1 MNEQTLTNRIVGGLS
16 YMAVLFLPVLF
27 TLIVWI
33 VARQDNPPLAHH
45 GKVAFWTQLA
55 PFLVVIALLVVVAIL
70 NAVGISASHH
80 TITGGAA
87 WLNILWV
94 VALLVGSATLF
105 AYNIVMA
112 VLVFLG
118 RR

>member
-27 TLIVWI
+27 PLIVWI

-55 PFLVVIALLVVVAIL
+55 PFLVVIALVVVVAIL
-70 NAVGISASHH
+70 NAVGISTSYH
-80 TITGGAA
+80 TITH
-87 WLNILWV
+87 
-94 VALLVGSATLF
+94 
-105 AYNIVMA
+105 YR
-112 VLVFLG
+112 G
-118 RR
+118 RRLVKHPLCSCPTRR

>member
-16 YMAVLFLPVLF
+16 YLAVLFLPVLF
-27 TLIVWI
+27 PLIVWI

-55 PFLVVIALLVVVAIL
+55 PFLVVIVLLVVV
-70 NAVGISASHH
+70 
-80 TITGGAA
+80 
-87 WLNILWV
+87 
-94 VALLVGSATLF
+94 GSAALF

>member
-1 MNEQTLTNRIVGGLS
+1 MLKEKFWGRRFDERADLNKPNRGGLKLPGS
-16 YMAVLFLPVLF
+16 PFLAS
-27 TLIVWI
+27 LIS
-33 VARQDNPPLAHH
+33 ADRLDRGP
-45 GKVAFWTQLA
+45 QLA
-55 PFLVVIALLVVVAIL
+55 PFLVVIALLVIVAIL
-70 NAVGISASHH
+70 NAVGISTSHH

-94 VALLVGSATLF
+94 VALLVGSAALF

>member
-16 YMAVLFLPVLF
+16 YLAVLFLPVLF
-27 TLIVWI
+27 PLIVWI

-55 PFLVVIALLVVVAIL
+55 PFLVVIVLLVV
-70 NAVGISASHH
+70 VGISASHH

-94 VALLVGSATLF
+94 VALLVGSAALF

>member
-16 YMAVLFLPVLF
+16 YLAVLFLPVLF
-27 TLIVWI
+27 PLIVWI

-55 PFLVVIALLVVVAIL
+55 PFLVVIVLLVVVAIL

-94 VALLVGSATLF
+94 ASVVPPSLLITLSWPSSSS
-105 AYNIVMA
+105 
-112 VLVFLG
+112 
-118 RR
+118 